1 MVEKVN
7 EMDKN
12 GEVMNNAEIYDV
24 NYGVT
29 IKLKRK

>member
-1 MVEKVN
+1 
-7 EMDKN
+7 MDKN

-29 IKLKRK
+29 IKLKRKWNYY